1 MTGKLNMRLAK
12 QSDIL
17 AIRALLADDHLG
29 KTREVEGSLGL
40 EKYTKAFA
48 AIQASPDNELW
59 VAEQGEDLVG
69 TYQVTYIP
77 YLSRGGNL
85 RCLIE
90 AVRTQ
95 SNKRGQGIG
104 KQMME
109 FALEQA
115 KQRGCGMAQLT
126 TDKSRTDAHRFYES
140 LGFKN
145 THEGMKF
152 QF

>member
-1 MTGKLNMRLAK
+1 MSKLIMRLANENDVDTIRDLL
-12 QSDIL
+12 SDD
-17 AIRALLADDHLG
+17 ALG
-29 KTREVEGSLGL
+29 RTRELEGNDGL
-40 EKYTKAFA
+40 QKYLIAFN
-48 AIQASPDNELW
+48 AIQKSPDNELW
-59 VAEQGEDLVG
+59 VAQLNDEIVG

-77 YLSRGGNL
+77 YLSRGGSL

-90 AVRTQ
+90 AVRTK
-95 SNKRGQGIG
+95 SNQRGQGIG
-104 KQMME
+104 KQMMK

-126 TDKSRTDAHRFYES
+126 TDKSRNDAHRFYQR

>member
-1 MTGKLNMRLAK
+1 MAEIKMRLAHE
-12 QSDIL
+12 SDIE
-17 AIRALLADDHLG
+17 AIRDLLLDDKLG
-29 KTREVEGSLGL
+29 KAREISGQEGL
-40 EKYTKAFA
+40 EKYQAAFA
-48 AIQASPDNELW
+48 AIENSPDNELW
-59 VAEQGEDLVG
+59 IAELNGEIVG

-90 AVRTQ
+90 AVRTK
-95 SNKRGQGIG
+95 SNQRGQGIG
-104 KQMME
+104 QQMMT

-126 TDKSRTDAHRFYES
+126 TDKSRSDAHRFYER

-145 THEGMKF
+145 THEGMKY

>member
-1 MTGKLNMRLAK
+1 MAKVTMRLAHE
-12 QSDIL
+12 SDIE
-17 AIRALLADDHLG
+17 AIRDLLLDDKLG
-29 KTREVEGSLGL
+29 KAREISGQEGL
-40 EKYTKAFA
+40 EKYQAAFA
-48 AIQASPDNELW
+48 AIENSPDNELW
-59 VAEQGEDLVG
+59 IAELNGEIVG

-90 AVRTQ
+90 AVRTK
-95 SNKRGQGIG
+95 SNQRGQGIG
-104 KQMME
+104 QQMMT

-126 TDKSRTDAHRFYES
+126 TDKSRSDAHRFYER

-145 THEGMKF
+145 THEGMKY